1 MLKDFVSTN
10 IWSILTLIFVA
21 GGAYSMLMSHENSI
35 NDLELKILE
44 IEENKV
50 SKSSL
55 ELQRETLTH
64 QLNTLQSEIEST
76 NGRVRRKIDG
86 DIKKCLDLTNAN
98 NLSNVDHEARLS
110 QAEKELNNLWKFT
123 NKFLEKIK

>member
-35 NDLELKILE
+35 NDIELKILE

-110 QAEKELNNLWKFT
+110 QAEEELNNLWKFT

>member
-35 NDLELKILE
+35 NDIELKILE

-110 QAEKELNNLWKFT
+110 QAEEELNNLWRFT

>member
-86 DIKKCLDLTNAN
+86 DIKKCLELTNAN

-110 QAEKELNNLWKFT
+110 QAEEELNSLWKFT

>member
-110 QAEKELNNLWKFT
+110 QAEEELNNLWKFT

>member
-35 NDLELKILE
+35 NDIELKILE
-44 IEENKV
+44 IEESKV

-110 QAEKELNNLWKFT
+110 QAEEELNNLWKFT